1 MLSVPSPRSGVLTCR
16 GRPLSYGHRTLIM
29 GIINVTPDS
38 FSGDG
43 VGGDLDCALDLA
55 RQMVQE
61 GADLL
66 DIGGEST
73 RPTAKPITADEE
85 IIRTVPII
93 RAIVDSVSVP
103 VSIDTRRSIVA
114 EAALQ
119 AGAHMVNDVGG
130 LQRDSRMAGVVAA
143 FGASVIVM
151 HSPGPAWEVPWPATY
166 GDIIAD
172 VLAFLERSVK
182 IGVMSGIPRDQIA
195 IDPGFGFGKSVEDNL
210 NLIRRLSD
218 FREIGQPVL
227 LGTSRKSTL
236 GRILNSEVTDR
247 LEGSLATLPLA
258 IAQGVDIVRVHDV
271 GPSVRVVRVADAV
284 VRASGGRW

>member
-1 MLSVPSPRSGVLTCR
+1 
-16 GRPLSYGHRTLIM
+16 M

-38 FSGDG
+38 FAGDG
-43 VGGDLDCALDLA
+43 VGGDLDRALDLA

-85 IIRTVPII
+85 IIRTEPII

-103 VSIDTRRSIVA
+103 VSIDTRRSVVA

-119 AGAHMVNDVGG
+119 AGAHLVNDVGG

-143 FGASVIVM
+143 FGASVIAM

-182 IGVMSGIPRDQIA
+182 IGVMAGIPRDQIA

-210 NLIRRLSD
+210 KLIRRLSD
-218 FREIGQPVL
+218 FRAIGQPVL

-236 GRILNSEVTDR
+236 GRILNAEVTDR

-271 GPSVRVVRVADAV
+271 GQSVRVVRVADAV
-284 VRASGGRW
+284 VRASGGQW